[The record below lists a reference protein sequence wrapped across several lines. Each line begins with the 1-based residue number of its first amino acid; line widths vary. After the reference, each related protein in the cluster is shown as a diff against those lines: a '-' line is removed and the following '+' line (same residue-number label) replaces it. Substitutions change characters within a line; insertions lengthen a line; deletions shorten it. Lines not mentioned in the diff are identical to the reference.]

1 MNTRPNRPQRQVAAP
16 AKAPAKPGHTAPA
29 VRPAAEP
36 ALVLAAEP
44 GRARYAQ
51 LAQALRERVLRG
63 EWPPGAAMPAEQVL
77 AADHG
82 VALGTMR
89 QALQLLVSQGL
100 VERFHGRG
108 TFVRA
113 GLSGATML
121 RFFRFGEAVSSQVPA
136 STILRRQRVVAPAVV
151 ARRFAP
157 GQGDDMLQLLRLRS
171 LDGAPCLLE
180 QIWLPL
186 PEFQALADGATA
198 DWGDLL
204 YPAYAERCGVQVQRA
219 VDEISFAPLSAAQA
233 RPLGLA
239 AGHPA
244 AVVSRSAFDLAG
256 RCVEHRITRGDA
268 HAFHYS
274 VTLT

>member
-1 MNTRPNRPQRQVAAP
+1 MSSSRNRPPPAAAAP
-16 AKAPAKPGHTAPA
+16 LAPPAPTAPIA
-29 VRPAAEP
+29 
-36 ALVLAAEP
+36 LAAEP
-44 GRARYAQ
+44 GRARYAV
-51 LAQALRERVLRG
+51 LAQALRERLLRG

-77 AADHG
+77 AAGHG

-89 QALQLLVSQGL
+89 QALQLLVTQGL
-100 VERFHGRG
+100 IERIHGRG

-121 RFFRFGEAVSSQVPA
+121 RYFRFGEAAPSHVPA
-136 STILRRQRVVAPAVV
+136 STILRRQRVVAPAAV
-151 ARRFAP
+151 ARCFAP
-157 GQGDDMLQLLRLRS
+157 GQGDEMLQLLRLRS

-186 PEFQALADGATA
+186 PLFQLLAEGDTA

-204 YPAYAERCGVQVQRA
+204 YPAYSDRCGVQVQRA
-219 VDEISFAPLSAAQA
+219 VDEIGFAPLSAAQA

-256 RCVEHRITRGDA
+256 RCVEYRITRGDA
-268 HAFHYS
+268 QAFHYT

>member
-1 MNTRPNRPQRQVAAP
+1 MPSARIRPPSSQASQAALVALAAP
-16 AKAPAKPGHTAPA
+16 AALA
-29 VRPAAEP
+29 V
-36 ALVLAAEP
+36 EP
-44 GRARYAQ
+44 GRARYAL
-51 LAQALRERVLRG
+51 LAQALRERLLRG

-89 QALQLLVSQGL
+89 QALQLLVTQGL
-100 VERFHGRG
+100 IERIHGRG

-121 RFFRFGEAVSSQVPA
+121 RFFRFGEAAASQVPV
-136 STILRRQRVVAPAVV
+136 STILKRQRVVAPPAV

-171 LDGAPCLLE
+171 LDGAPCLIE

-186 PEFQALADGATA
+186 PAFQALADGASA

-204 YPAYAERCGVQVQRA
+204 YPAYADRCGVHVQRA
-219 VDEISFAPLSAAQA
+219 VDEIGFAPLSAAHA

-244 AVVSRSAFDLAG
+244 AVVTRSAFDLAG
-256 RCVEHRITRGDA
+256 RCVEHRVTRGDA
-268 HAFHYS
+268 QAFHYT

>member
-1 MNTRPNRPQRQVAAP
+1 MPSHPSTAKLAIVA
-16 AKAPAKPGHTAPA
+16 G
-29 VRPAAEP
+29 
-36 ALVLAAEP
+36 AEP
-44 GRARYAQ
+44 GLARYAV
-51 LAQALRERVLRG
+51 LAQALRERLLRG

-89 QALQLLVSQGL
+89 QALQLLVAQGL
-100 VERFHGRG
+100 IERIHGRG

-121 RFFRFGEAVSSQVPA
+121 RFFRFGQGDGPQVPT
-136 STILRRQRVVAPAVV
+136 STILKRQHGVAPAAV

-157 GQGDDMLQLLRLRS
+157 GEGDDMLQLLRVRS
-171 LDGAPCLLE
+171 LDGQARLLE

-186 PEFQALADGATA
+186 PQFQALASSDTA
-198 DWGDLL
+198 VWGDLL
-204 YPAYAERCGVQVQRA
+204 YPAYAERCGVFVQRA
-219 VDEISFAPLSAAQA
+219 VDEITFAPLTAAQS
-233 RPLGLA
+233 RPLGLV

-244 AVVSRSAFDLAG
+244 AVVTRSAFDLAG
-256 RCVEHRITRGDA
+256 RCVEYRITRGDA
-268 HAFHYS
+268 HAFHYT

>member
-1 MNTRPNRPQRQVAAP
+1 MPKHLKLPPLRALPTTPAPAAVFGAVAAN
-16 AKAPAKPGHTAPA
+16 
-29 VRPAAEP
+29 
-36 ALVLAAEP
+36 EP
-44 GRARYAQ
+44 GRARYAV

-63 EWPPGAAMPAEQVL
+63 EWPPGAALPAEQWL
-77 AADHG
+77 AAEQG
-82 VALGTMR
+82 VALGTLR
-89 QALQLLVSQGL
+89 QALQLLVAQGL
-100 VERFHGRG
+100 IERIHGRG

-121 RFFRFGEAVSSQVPA
+121 RFFRFGAGGAGQVPR
-136 STILRRQRVVAPAVV
+136 STILRRQRGAAPTAV
-151 ARRFAP
+151 ARRF
-157 GQGDDMLQLLRLRS
+157 GSGEGDDMLHLLRLRS
-171 LDGAPCLLE
+171 VDGQPCLLE

-186 PEFQALADGATA
+186 PGFAALIEGDPA

-204 YPAYAERCGVQVQRA
+204 YPAFAERCGVCVRRA
-219 VDEISFAPLSAAQA
+219 VDEIGFAPLSAAHA

-268 HAFHYS
+268 NAFHYT